1 MNLKIILI
9 LLMYSL
15 LLVCRP
21 GTKKDECKSRLKDK
35 ESLSPCSGGAFIIPL
50 KSLDKKQTDQQKQ
63 DFLNLILVEC
73 LLLEEARQKCR
84 DASSYQPT
92 IY

>member
-1 MNLKIILI
+1 MYAFLLI
-9 LLMYSL
+9 LVIY
-15 LLVCRP
+15 CRP

-35 ESLSPCSGGAFIIPL
+35 EGISFCSGGGWAPALITRNRQLTDDQKKIWENIFL
-50 KSLDKKQTDQQKQ
+50 LD
-63 DFLNLILVEC
+63 C